1 MKRLGIF
8 LITGLVALCLGCGT
22 QEEPKKTVT
31 PGDVKQEAKE
41 AAKTTKEYLAQQQEK
56 YLKQAQE
63 KLNDLDKKIA
73 DLREQAE
80 KQTGELQQKLSK
92 EADGLKKQANALKE
106 KLAAMKDASG
116 DAWKK
121 LKSGVDGALTE
132 LEKAYKEAESES
144 K

>member
-1 MKRLGIF
+1 MKRLGIL

-92 EADGLKKQANALKE
+92 EADGLKKQTNALKE

>member
-1 MKRLGIF
+1 MKRWRIL
-8 LITGLVALCLGCGT
+8 LIIGLVALCLGCGT

-56 YLKQAQE
+56 YFKQAQE
-63 KLNDLDKKIA
+63 KLSNLDKKIS
-73 DLREQAE
+73 DFRQQAE
-80 KQTGELQQKLSK
+80 KQTGELQQKLS
-92 EADGLKKQANALKE
+92 EQADGLEKQADAIKE

-116 DAWKK
+116 DAWEK
-121 LKSGVDGALTE
+121 LQSGVDGAMTE
-132 LEKAYKEAESES
+132 LEKAYKQAESES